1 MNPIVLIPGITGSR
15 LVARGRMD
23 QKQKQVWF
31 PNMSSLYDDMV
42 EYLWGS
48 YDQVSQKFVSHCD
61 KEYEIMPVPGINGC
75 MSLSAFANIPFIGKS
90 LVYFQSMVKFLQAQ
104 RFTVIAFTYDW
115 RQDPCGQYI
124 QQSLNAFLQEQSAI
138 LNCTQFNFICHSMG
152 GVILNHFLQQNA
164 SKADKI
170 VFLGTPFNGS
180 NGQFLNAFQ
189 RGYNLKTNLCRQI
202 FRGFLGAIPAVY
214 ALIPFEDEGAVVQ
227 VKGTINELKQSKG
240 CKKQIINENKPKIMV
255 AQQKAG
261 SQAKQ
266 IILDQLV
273 GKEVEQA
280 LVEQL
285 VKKGSVKNIFADEN
299 LINIL
304 QFTEQQEA
312 KYTFSNI
319 QEFYE
324 LSNQTSLQH
333 LFKFDPVLHQQVQ
346 QRQRYAAQHDH
357 KDKQILII
365 CGSGQQTDHSA
376 TVNQLFVENPTYT
389 KIDGDGTVSLESQMG
404 KHLQAE
410 RKVLFATHSE
420 LKGKVVF
427 KDILEFLKQ

>member
-15 LVARGRMD
+15 LVARSRRD
-23 QKQKQVWF
+23 KKQKQVWF
-31 PNMSSLYDDMV
+31 PSMSSLYEDMV

-75 MSLSAFANIPFIGKS
+75 MSLSALANIPFIGKS
-90 LVYFQSMVKFLQAQ
+90 LVYFQSMVKFLQSQ
-104 RFTVIAFTYDW
+104 RFKVIAFTYDW

-124 QQSLNAFLQEQSAI
+124 QQSLNAFLQQQSAI

-152 GVILNHFLQQNA
+152 GVILNHFLQKNA
-164 SKADKI
+164 YKADKI

-202 FRGFLGAIPAVY
+202 FRGFLGVIPAVY
-214 ALIPFEDEGAVVQ
+214 ALIPFEDDGAVVQ
-227 VKGTINELKQSKG
+227 VKGTNEIKQQSKG
-240 CKKQIINENKPKIMV
+240 CSNKQILNENKAKIMV

-261 SQAKQ
+261 SKAKQ

-285 VKKGSVKNIFADEN
+285 VKKGSEKRI
-299 LINIL
+299 
-304 QFTEQQEA
+304 
-312 KYTFSNI
+312 
-319 QEFYE
+319 
-324 LSNQTSLQH
+324 
-333 LFKFDPVLHQQVQ
+333 
-346 QRQRYAAQHDH
+346 R
-357 KDKQILII
+357 
-365 CGSGQQTDHSA
+365 
-376 TVNQLFVENPTYT
+376 
-389 KIDGDGTVSLESQMG
+389 
-404 KHLQAE
+404 
-410 RKVLFATHSE
+410 
-420 LKGKVVF
+420 
-427 KDILEFLKQ
+427 